1 MNMKIIS
8 SLLLGLIL
16 LGCNSKKSG
25 EDTFNMEA
33 YQSELDSWH
42 KDRIEYLKSNG
53 GWLNLAGLYWLKEG
67 ISTFGSDESNDII
80 FPKEKIPAKAGIFL
94 MQKGVVTLT
103 SLPEVEILSN
113 GKPIKTGVVFHPD
126 SVSQPTLSYGSL
138 QWFIIKRDDQYGVRL
153 RDLNSTAVQEFL
165 GIDHY
170 EVNPEF
176 RLEAHLEIPST
187 PKKIE
192 ITNVLGQ
199 TTTQDSPGTLVF
211 TYLEKEYRL
220 DALVEDKELFV
231 IFGDPTNE
239 SETYPSGRYVYTAM
253 PDEDGKT
260 ILDFNKAYNPPCAF
274 TPFATCPL
282 PPSQNVL
289 PVAIRAGEKIYKG
302 YTH

>member
-8 SLLLGLIL
+8 SLLLVLML

-25 EDTFNMEA
+25 EGTFNMEA

-42 KDRIEYLKSNG
+42 KERIEYLKGNG

-103 SLPEVEILSN
+103 SLLEVEILSN
-113 GKPIKTGVVFHPD
+113 GIPIKTGVVFHPD
-126 SVSQPTLSYGSL
+126 SVRQPTLTYGSL

-199 TTTQDSPGTLVF
+199 TTAQDSPGTLVF

-253 PDEDGKT
+253 PDEEGKT